1 MIPAHKNTKNPPGQI
16 VHDVLKELERKAD
29 LVRAKQGTPGFDR
42 YPWLKTSTYNDTP
55 AQRQKRESAY
65 RAIGDI
71 TGWDQEPRKDRP
83 SNGPISPAK
92 RLGDIIDRVVASS
105 SEDAVKG
112 SYEDGYKAGWN
123 AAIEAVVKKQLD
135 NF

>member
-16 VHDVLKELERKAD
+16 VNEPDIYDAVRDFRD
-29 LVRAKQGTPGFDR
+29 LHAKDKNGVTKGFDR
-42 YPWLKTSTYNDTP
+42 YPWLKTS
-55 AQRQKRESAY
+55 SAPNPKK
-65 RAIGDI
+65 A
-71 TGWDQEPRKDRP
+71 WPFPPVNRP
-83 SNGPISPAK
+83 NSSPISPAK

-105 SEDAVKG
+105 SEKLPKLTLEVNQA
-112 SYEDGYKAGWN
+112 YEEGYKAGWN